1 MSDPYTDNNLTDYYT
16 IIFNLVTYWLLDLHF
31 SFYSLP
37 SNDPQLSW
45 APGLPPAKS
54 GDGWGVKAEWLIPQV
69 DKRVGGT

>member
-1 MSDPYTDNNLTDYYT
+1 MRDPYTDNNLNDVYT
-16 IIFNLVTYWLLDLHF
+16 IIFNFVTNYLLDLNF

-54 GDGWGVKAEWLIPQV
+54 GPE
-69 DKRVGGT
+69 